1 MRVSVETP
9 APPSK
14 LRMPSRRYASGIRGY
29 LGPLTPVRPSSF
41 LSEPTN
47 LSNDSRFYYGD
58 IGPSWQPHEPSWQ
71 IVGGHG
77 GGSCRESPRNLQRVA
92 RMEQSDIRVL
102 PAQPTSHAASR
113 ISP

>member
-1 MRVSVETP
+1 VETP
-9 APPSK
+9 APPTK
-14 LRMPSRRYASGIRGY
+14 LRMPKPAIRLRHQGY

-58 IGPSWQPHEPSWQ
+58 IRPLWQPH
-71 IVGGHG
+71 
-77 GGSCRESPRNLQRVA
+77 QRVA
-92 RMEQSDIRVL
+92 GMEQSDIRVL
-102 PAQPTSHAASR
+102 LAPPTSLAASR